1 MLFKKKKTVDMS
13 VPSNPLDVILDEDEE
28 ESEETLEGEP
38 REEEDGAGE
47 EEEGDHLSGDD
58 AQSNE

>member
-1 MLFKKKKTVDMS
+1 MS

-38 REEEDGAGE
+38 GEGEDGAGVE
-47 EEEGDHLSGDD
+47 QGDHLSGDG
-58 AQSNE
+58 AQPNE

>member
-1 MLFKKKKTVDMS
+1 MS

-38 REEEDGAGE
+38 GDGEDGAGE
-47 EEEGDHLSGDD
+47 EEDHLSGD
-58 AQSNE
+58 AQPNE

>member
-1 MLFKKKKTVDMS
+1 MS

-28 ESEETLEGEP
+28 ESKETLEGEP
-38 REEEDGAGE
+38 GEGEDGAG

-58 AQSNE
+58 AQPNE